1 MWKEGYIVRLA
12 LVALTMAA
20 AFVFLA
26 NHLFTLQ
33 VGRHEELL
41 TKARQKYTESKSSLG
56 ARGRVYDIHGNL
68 LAGNLACQDIFA
80 EPKWVYKL
88 GKEEADRVLR
98 VFSQELD
105 VPLDLLRQRFK
116 RGRVEVVLK
125 RDAELD
131 RAVKLK
137 RWIQAYNEAAAEK
150 NAPKLRRVRFVET
163 QKRYYPK
170 GSLAAN
176 TLGFLNEQGQGGAG
190 IEQLMNQ
197 RLIPGEG
204 EAMFERD
211 PRGRRLRNDSEQVR
225 HPSNGWNVYLTI
237 DETIQSIVEEEL
249 AGLYE
254 EQEPKAAF
262 AVMANPKTGA
272 VMAMAQLP
280 TFNPNHRGGIT
291 RRQWENQILTYSFEP
306 GSVMKG
312 LSLAGALHYN
322 VVNLGSTYY
331 CEKGLW
337 YHAGR
342 RLRDSGHQYENL
354 QVWEI
359 VQKSS
364 NIGTAKIAMDMGP
377 ARLYTTLH
385 NFGFGQTT
393 DLGFPG
399 EAAGIFRPLSRWDG
413 LSLSRFAIGQGIAV
427 TPLQIV
433 QGYCALAN
441 DGVMMQMRLIDR
453 MEDPASGLVEFYPPK
468 AKHRVVSAAAARQ
481 MITAM
486 KTVTKEGGTATRAAV
501 DGFEVAGKTGTAQK
515 FVNQTYDNGLYVAS
529 FIGIAPADD
538 PAFVLYV
545 VADEPGGR
553 SHYGGTVAGPTF
565 SRIAE
570 RTLRYLQVAPS
581 TPGDSIVLDRVI
593 ADAGGDE

>member
-1 MWKEGYIVRLA
+1 MWKEGYIVRLI
-12 LVALTMAA
+12 LVALSLVI
-20 AFVFLA
+20 AFLFLA

-41 TKARQKYTESKSSLG
+41 TKAKRKYTESKTSLG
-56 ARGRVYDIHGNL
+56 LRGRVYDVHGNL

-80 EPKWVYKL
+80 EPKQVQKL
-88 GKEEADRVLR
+88 GKEEADRVLG
-98 VFSQELD
+98 VFSRELD
-105 VPLDLLRQRFK
+105 VPLALLRQRFK

-125 RDAELD
+125 RDAELE
-131 RAVKLK
+131 RAVNLK
-137 RWIQAYNEAAAEK
+137 RWIQTYNEEAAK
-150 NAPKLRRVRFVET
+150 NKLPKLRRVRFVESE
-163 QKRYYPK
+163 KRYYPK
-170 GSLAAN
+170 GTLAAN
-176 TLGFLNEQGQGGAG
+176 TLGFLNDKGQGAAG
-190 IEQLMNQ
+190 IEQLMNR
-197 RLIPGEG
+197 RLSPGEG
-204 EAMFERD
+204 EDTFERD
-211 PRGRRLRNDSEQVR
+211 PRGRRLQNESEEVR
-225 HPSNGWNVYLTI
+225 RASNGWNVYLTL

-249 AGLYE
+249 ATLYE
-254 EQEPKAAF
+254 EHEPRAAF

-272 VMAMAQLP
+272 VVALAQLP
-280 TFNPNHRGGIT
+280 TFNPNHRRGIT
-291 RRQWENQILTYSFEP
+291 RQQWENQILAYSFEP
-306 GSVMKG
+306 GSVMKS

-322 VVNLGSTYY
+322 VVNLGNTYY

-337 YHAGR
+337 WYGGR
-342 RLRDSGHQYENL
+342 RLRDSGHAYEDL

-359 VQKSS
+359 IQKSS
-364 NIGTAKIAMDMGP
+364 NIGTAKITIDMGP

-385 NFGFGQTT
+385 NFGFGKTT
-393 DLGFPG
+393 GLGFPG
-399 EAAGIFRPLSRWDG
+399 EAAGIFRPLSQWDG
-413 LSLSRFAIGQGIAV
+413 LSITRFPIGQGIAV

-441 DGVMMQMRLIDR
+441 DGVMMQLRLIDR
-453 MEDPASGLVEFYPPK
+453 MEDSDSGLVELYPPK
-468 AKHRVVSAAAARQ
+468 VKHRVISSQAARQ

-501 DGFEVAGKTGTAQK
+501 EGYEVAGKTGTAQK
-515 FVNQTYDNGLYVAS
+515 YFNRTYDNGLYVAS
-529 FIGIAPADD
+529 FAGIAPADD

-581 TPGDSIVLDRVI
+581 TPGDSVVMERGV
-593 ADAGGDE
+593 AEVSGEQ